1 MTSLRILPLLALLL
15 LASRPDEGQWLPGQI
30 REMDWSALRARGL
43 RLDKD
48 ELWHPV
54 RGGLVNAAV
63 QLGGCSASFVSRDG
77 LLLTN
82 HHCAHAGINAIS
94 TLEKNY
100 LKDGFHARSR
110 EQELPVD
117 LEVTVVA
124 RIEDVTKRIHAVQAR
139 ARSDA
144 ERYRLT
150 QAEIERIC
158 DEGERDP
165 ETGKRD
171 PRIDCTVAA
180 FFEGREYLLYYRNV
194 LRDVRLVYA
203 PPADTARFGGDV
215 DNWEWPRHSGDFT
228 LLRAYVAPDGTPR
241 DYDVENVPYH
251 PKHWLSIAPHGIK
264 EGDLVL
270 IVGYPARTYR
280 YLTSVAVQDEESYKY
295 PMRQQVLEDILE
307 VIDHAMESDPR
318 KALELSSLRRS
329 LANIEKNA
337 RGMILGLA
345 RNAVVDRKLREEEA
359 FTRWVRRSADRMRRY
374 GSVLQDLMD
383 LDHEARTTLEKD
395 TVLGFL
401 TSGMVR
407 ELAPILD
414 CMMTIVRAARG
425 VKNGNAAAD
434 DETIARV
441 TAAEVTKDLDLLQK
455 PVLAILLEEVRN
467 LPDDQCLQGS
477 EVLPDSDVPAEEMVE
492 GLFER
497 TAMLDPEARLALLQ
511 GGAEAVR
518 KSEDPLVVLAR
529 GLVAEEEAEQE
540 RDRVRM
546 GRRMMVGQLWI
557 EAQQA
562 WRGKRFYPDA
572 NRTLRISIAEVKGY
586 APRDGVYYPPFTTVA
601 GILEKNTGE
610 EPFKVPDMLR
620 EAARRRGTS
629 RFMNARIG
637 DVPVCFLAN
646 GDTTAGN
653 SGSPVLNGDGKLV
666 GINFDRVF
674 ENVACDYGWDPDRS
688 RNISLDIRFV
698 LWHMANVMPAPRLLR
713 EMGVRAELR

>member
-1 MTSLRILPLLALLL
+1 MSSPRILPLVALLL
-15 LASRPDEGQWLPGQI
+15 LASRPDEGQWLPGQV
-30 REMDWSALRARGL
+30 REMDWTELRARGL

-48 ELWHPV
+48 QLWHPV

-63 QLGGCSASFVSRDG
+63 QVGGCSASFVSPNG

-82 HHCAHAGINAIS
+82 HHCAHAAINTIS

-100 LKDGFHARSR
+100 LKEGFHARSR
-110 EQELPVD
+110 EQELPTN
-117 LEVTVVA
+117 LEVTVVT

-150 QAEIERIC
+150 QAEIQRIC
-158 DEGERDP
+158 EEGEQDP
-165 ETGKRD
+165 ETGEPD
-171 PRIDCTVAA
+171 PMIDCSVAA
-180 FFEGREYLLYYRNV
+180 FFEGREYHLYYRNV

-241 DYDVENVPYH
+241 GYDVENVPYR
-251 PKHWLSIAPHGIK
+251 PKHWLSISPRGIE

-280 YLTSVAVQDEESYKY
+280 YLTSVAVQDEEAYKY
-295 PMRQQVLEDILE
+295 PMRQQVLEDVLE
-307 VIDHAMESDPR
+307 VIDNAVEDDPR

-359 FTRWVRRSADRMRRY
+359 FTRWVRRSAERMRRY

-401 TSGMVR
+401 TSRMAR

-414 CMMTIVRAARG
+414 CTMTIVRGARAN
-425 VKNGNAAAD
+425 KNGGGALD
-434 DETIARV
+434 DETAAKV
-441 TAAEVTKDLDLLQK
+441 TAPEVTKDLDLLQK
-455 PVLAILLEEVRN
+455 PVLAILLDEVRN
-467 LPDDQCLQGS
+467 LPDDQRLLGS
-477 EVLPDSDVPAEEMVE
+477 EVLPDSDVPADEMVDQI
-492 GLFER
+492 FAR
-497 TAMLDPEARLALLQ
+497 TAMTDAEARLALLR
-511 GGAEAVR
+511 GGVEAIE
-518 KSEDPLVVLAR
+518 SSQDPLVALAR
-529 GLVAEEEAEQE
+529 GLVAEQEAKEE
-540 RDRVRM
+540 RDRVRA
-546 GRRMMVGQLWI
+546 GRRMVVGRRWI

-562 WRGKRFYPDA
+562 WRGKKFYPDA

-586 APRDGVYYPPFTTVA
+586 SPRDGIRHVPFTTVA
-601 GILEKNTGE
+601 GILEKATGE
-610 EPFKVPDMLR
+610 EPFKIPDMLR

-646 GDTTAGN
+646 GDTTGGN
-653 SGSPVLNGDGKLV
+653 SGSPVLDGEGKLV

-698 LWHMANVMPAPRLLR
+698 LWHMASVMPAPRLLR